1 MKFTFLRMSKL
12 LDNAIEQDEIF
23 WNQDALKEEEND
35 ENYEEE
41 VEVADEFDSDFN
53 EDVRHTGPYRQ
64 TEIWLVRYEIMN
76 LRNLERVLA
85 REEEVKKK
93 AVVHKAV
100 YDGPQIRFTSRNGES
115 YLEFIKG
122 ASFQSE
128 IRTSSVPCK

>member
-53 EDVRHTGPYRQ
+53 ED
-64 TEIWLVRYEIMN
+64 
-76 LRNLERVLA
+76 
-85 REEEVKKK
+85 
-93 AVVHKAV
+93 
-100 YDGPQIRFTSRNGES
+100 
-115 YLEFIKG
+115 
-122 ASFQSE
+122 
-128 IRTSSVPCK
+128 